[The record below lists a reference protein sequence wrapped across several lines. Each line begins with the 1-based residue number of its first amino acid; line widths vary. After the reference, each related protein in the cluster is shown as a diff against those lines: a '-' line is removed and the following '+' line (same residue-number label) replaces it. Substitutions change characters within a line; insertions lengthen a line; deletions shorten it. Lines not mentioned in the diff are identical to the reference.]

1 MKTYIKFLFVLFVI
15 PVILTT
21 GCKEE
26 ATETDYEK
34 LTTYMMDNDLDLPN
48 ILDGWITAASA
59 VVNEADGTVADYYV
73 MDIRSATDF
82 AAGHIKGAVNT
93 TLGDIVAA
101 AENAGGKTP
110 LVVCYTG
117 QTASHAVVA
126 LRLSGYPGAKVLK
139 WGMAGWN
146 NEFAGKWLANS
157 GDDNGSNAIGHA
169 NWTYPADIAAD
180 GEFGDPEITSTATE
194 GAEILKER
202 VEEMV
207 AGGFKGVAATD
218 VLANPTDY
226 FINNYWALEDT
237 EYYGHIAGAH
247 RINVLTLAGGEI
259 SKLDPDQ
266 TVVTY
271 CWTGQTSSMVTAY
284 LTVLGFDA
292 KSLKF
297 GANNMIY
304 PNLEAHQ
311 YTAPGVDY
319 IYE

>member
-15 PVILTT
+15 PLVLTT

-26 ATETDYEK
+26 ATETDFEIM
-34 LTTYMMDNDLDLPN
+34 TNYMVDNDLDLPK
-48 ILDGWITAASA
+48 ILDGWITSASA
-59 VVNEADGTVADYYV
+59 VVNEADGTVADFYV
-73 MDIRSATDF
+73 MDIRSATDY

-101 AENAGGKTP
+101 AGNAGGKTP

-117 QTASHAVVA
+117 QTAGHATVA
-126 LRLSGYPGAKVLK
+126 LRLSGYPTAKVLK
-139 WGMAGWN
+139 WGMSGWN

-157 GDDNGSNAIGHA
+157 GAENGIQGVGHA
-169 NWTYPADIAAD
+169 NWTLPADIAAD
-180 GEFGDPEITSTATE
+180 ADYDDPVFTSTETE
-194 GAEILKER
+194 GAALLAER
-202 VEEMV
+202 VAAMTS
-207 AGGFKGVAATD
+207 GGFNGVAAAD
-218 VLANPTDY
+218 VLANPANY

-237 EYYGHIAGAH
+237 EKYGHITGAH
-247 RINVLTLAGGEI
+247 RINVLTLANGEI
-259 SKLDPDQ
+259 NNLDPDK

-284 LTVLGFDA
+284 LKVLGFDS

-297 GANNMIY
+297 GVNNMIY
-304 PNLEAHQ
+304 TSLEGHK
-311 YTAPGVDY
+311 YTAPSIDY